1 MSEVSFDWLGFV
13 GRLHP
18 MLLHLPIGFITLLGV
33 IEAAAYWTRFEKAAG
48 AKRLLLILSVISV
61 AITAGCGWILSWS
74 DGYAEEALA
83 WHKWLGT
90 ALVPMV
96 VALLV
101 LLERGAVRAYR
112 IWLGLTM
119 VLLVATGHYGNT
131 LVRGAD
137 YLFPKSRISAGRA
150 DEVLP
155 GKAIVDRKPEPTAFT
170 LLVQPV
176 FKEYCIGC
184 HGAEKSKG
192 KLRLD
197 TAENLLKG
205 GESGPVIQR
214 GSAAQSLLIK
224 RLRLPREEDE
234 HMPPAGKKQP
244 GAREIAL
251 LELWINAG
259 APVHLTINEPKMLE
273 TK

>member
-1 MSEVSFDWLGFV
+1 
-13 GRLHP
+13 
-18 MLLHLPIGFITLLGV
+18 MLLHLPIGFITFLAV
-33 IEAAAYWTRFEKAAG
+33 IEAVARWTRFKEAAG

-74 DGYAEEALA
+74 AGYAEEALA

-96 VALLV
+96 VILQV
-101 LLERGAVRAYR
+101 LLGRGATRAYR

-119 VLLVATGHYGNT
+119 ILLVASGHYGST

-137 YLFPKSRISAGRA
+137 YLFPKSRISTAKG
-150 DEVLP
+150 DEVWHRNTGMGEESGP
-155 GKAIVDRKPEPTAFT
+155 AAFG
-170 LLVQPV
+170 LLVQPILN
-176 FKEYCIGC
+176 EYCVSC

-205 GESGPVIQR
+205 GESGPVVQR
-214 GSAAQSLLIK
+214 GSAAQSLLVK
-224 RLRLPREEDE
+224 RMRLPPEEEE

-244 GAREIAL
+244 GAGEIAL
-251 LELWINAG
+251 LELWLHAG
-259 APVHLTINEPKMLE
+259 APLPKAINELNKSE
-273 TK
+273 AK